1 MGCDYVIVRMWRG
14 WSDSNDASLYERH
27 YQADVLPVLR
37 QIAGF
42 RGAHLLRRAIDDETV
57 TFFDDL
63 DAVRAFAGED
73 YEAAVLAN
81 AARRLLVRFDTR
93 VLHFDV
99 AVQI

>member
-1 MGCDYVIVRMWRG
+1 MWRG

-42 RGAHLLRRAIDDETV
+42 RGAHLLRRAIDDETEFV
-57 TFFDDL
+57 SLTFFDDL

-93 VLHFDV
+93 ALHFDV

>member
-1 MGCDYVIVRMWRG
+1 MWRG

-42 RGAHLLRRAIDDETV
+42 RGAHLLRRAIDDETEFV
-57 TFFDDL
+57 SLTFFDDL